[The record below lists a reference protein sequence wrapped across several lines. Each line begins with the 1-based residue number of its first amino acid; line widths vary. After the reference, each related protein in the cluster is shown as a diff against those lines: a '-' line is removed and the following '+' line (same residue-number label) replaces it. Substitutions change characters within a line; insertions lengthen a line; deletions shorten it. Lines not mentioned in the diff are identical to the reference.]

1 MADGQTTNI
10 TEFRQVIGAQPK
22 SISQLI
28 SIVNNLRANTK
39 AYVRV
44 WRPEPDFQLE
54 GADFPDPPPSVAMIL
69 AGSQSA
75 FGSIGQTRNSKVAEL
90 EIGAGDSVI
99 SGSKTIQV
107 EVKE

>member
-1 MADGQTTNI
+1 
-10 TEFRQVIGAQPK
+10 
-22 SISQLI
+22 
-28 SIVNNLRANTK
+28 
-39 AYVRV
+39 
-44 WRPEPDFQLE
+44 LE

-75 FGSIGQTRNSKVAEL
+75 FGSINQTRNSKVAEL

-99 SGSKTIQV
+99 NGSKTIQV